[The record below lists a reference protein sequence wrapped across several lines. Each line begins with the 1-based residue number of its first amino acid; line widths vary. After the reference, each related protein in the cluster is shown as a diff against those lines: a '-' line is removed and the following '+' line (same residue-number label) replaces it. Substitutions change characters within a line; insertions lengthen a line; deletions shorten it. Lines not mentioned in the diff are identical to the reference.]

1 MNTPFFFCRL
11 LIKITTKIESKQ
23 KYGPRSI
30 ILSEEN
36 EASHTSICN
45 SLSNNDWEIELN
57 NDSIKTDYF
66 NLHQEFLKEK
76 DPSAST
82 DKAFVFTNTPNK
94 TNPISITIDNRVNI
108 LDAYPLAPTN
118 DEKHR
123 NLASR
128 YPHSLSEDA

>member
-45 SLSNNDWEIELN
+45 SPPNNDWEIELN

-76 DPSAST
+76 DPSASA
-82 DKAFVFTNTPNK
+82 DKAFVFINTP
-94 TNPISITIDNRVNI
+94 
-108 LDAYPLAPTN
+108 
-118 DEKHR
+118 
-123 NLASR
+123 
-128 YPHSLSEDA
+128 